1 MRTWAEIDLDALK
14 YNFENIKS
22 VLKPETKIMSVV
34 KTDAYGHGYEEC
46 CRTLL
51 ECGTYAFAVATLSEA
66 KQVRKICPDTPIL
79 ILSAIQKEDMAEL
92 IRYDIM
98 PTITDTDN
106 CIALS
111 KEAEKA
117 NKTVKIHIKADT
129 GMSRIGFV
137 ADDKSTPSN
146 ILKISKLP
154 NIEINGIFSHFACA
168 DEENPEYTYMQF
180 DRFLKLIAELEDLGI
195 KIPIKHIANSAAI
208 MMYPEM
214 QLDMV
219 RPGII
224 LYGYYPSDEVDKK
237 RLSIKPVMTV
247 KSRITLVKEAE
258 KGVGVSYGKEYITD
272 RKTKIATVPVGY
284 GDGYLRALKNKAKME
299 LSGELCD
306 VVGRICMDQCMIDVT
321 NVNNISIGDEVTVF
335 GNGKITADSVA
346 NWLGTISYEVLC
358 LVASRVPKIYVKGG
372 KITRKKDYLEEV

>member
-14 YNFENIKS
+14 YNFDNIKG

-46 CRTLL
+46 CKTLL
-51 ECGTYAFAVATLSEA
+51 ECGTDAFAVATLSEA

-79 ILSAIQKEDMAEL
+79 ILGVTQKEDMAEL
-92 IRYDIM
+92 VKYDVM

-106 CIALS
+106 CVTLS
-111 KEAEKA
+111 QEAEKA
-117 NKTVKIHIKADT
+117 KKTVKIHIKIDT

-137 ADDKSTPSN
+137 AGDKSALSE

-154 NIEINGIFSHFACA
+154 NIEIDGIFSHFACA

-180 DRFLKLIAELEDLGI
+180 ERFLNLIKDLEDLGI
-195 KIPIKHIANSAAI
+195 KIPTKHIANSAAI

-224 LYGYYPSDEVDKK
+224 LYGYYPSDEVLKE
-237 RLSIKPVMTV
+237 RLSLKPVMSL
-247 KSRITLVKEAE
+247 KSRITLIKEAE
-258 KGVGVSYGKEYITD
+258 QGVGVSYGKEYITE
-272 RKTKIATVPVGY
+272 RKTKIATVPIGY

-299 LSGELCD
+299 ISGQLCD

-321 NVNNISIGDEVTVF
+321 NVNNIGIGDEVTVF

-346 NWLGTISYEVLC
+346 KWLGTISYEVLC
-358 LVASRVPKIYVKGG
+358 LVANRVLRVYVKGG
-372 KITRKKDYLEEV
+372 ETIKKKDYLEEV